1 MSVKGIKALRH
12 LAAGVLALETFG
24 LALKTFGV
32 ALETVRLPEVVLE
45 AG

>member
-1 MSVKGIKALRH
+1 MGP
-12 LAAGVLALETFG
+12 ETFG

-45 AG
+45 EG